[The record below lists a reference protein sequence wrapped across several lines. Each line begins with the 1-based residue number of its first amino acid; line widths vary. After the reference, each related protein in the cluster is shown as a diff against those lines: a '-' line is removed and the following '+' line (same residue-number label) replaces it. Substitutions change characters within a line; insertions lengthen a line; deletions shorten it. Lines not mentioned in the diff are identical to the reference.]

1 MLTCPSL
8 SSYGTQPNMTVL
20 RNAVMTDMLTRSL
33 VGPRICVLPRR
44 PAAAAGS
51 RASHQS
57 KKKWKVVDAAI
68 GRTEVRGTTI
78 TSSDFLWPPLPSP
91 AVPAGRLCT
100 ALFPLFFFPTT
111 PFFCW
116 WPIGAIVLGGI
127 ELVQVPSSLE
137 KRDLTMSPQ
146 LPKLKA
152 PQAILG
158 ALECRKQPSVRR
170 G

>member
-1 MLTCPSL
+1 M
-8 SSYGTQPNMTVL
+8 
-20 RNAVMTDMLTRSL
+20 
-33 VGPRICVLPRR
+33 
-44 PAAAAGS
+44 AAAAKPCGPCGQ
-51 RASHQS
+51 ALHC
-57 KKKWKVVDAAI
+57 
-68 GRTEVRGTTI
+68 
-78 TSSDFLWPPLPSP
+78 
-91 AVPAGRLCT
+91 AVP
-100 ALFPLFFFPTT
+100 PFFFSNRAI
-111 PFFCW
+111 FCW

-146 LPKLKA
+146 FPKLKA